1 MENSSFGE
9 GIAYIQALESETQPD
24 GSEQVIDTLKED
36 DAFLFKKFPV
46 DIAL

>member
-1 MENSSFGE
+1 MENSRFGE
-9 GIAYIQALESETQPD
+9 GIAYIQTLKSETQSD
-24 GSEQVIDTLKED
+24 GIEQVIDALKED